1 MTGWMGPRARGKRG
15 NDAGGKRGG
24 NSGWLIGI
32 AGMALMAGGGCSQPK
47 PKPAP
52 PPAAKPAPA
61 PVVARPLCA
70 IETTNG
76 LDKPARERIF
86 PAQNWL
92 VLMLHGYRSTTE
104 MARPLA
110 DCTGAPVYT
119 VFEGCGDGPIPRW
132 TPTNLTSDDLT
143 ILPLGDNRRLVW
155 LVTEHLAD
163 GQYQGPIAIASVEPR
178 GLAIRAM
185 GVLRSFPEHLVL
197 RLEKMNSGPVLI
209 ADGQHCENS
218 GLPES
223 CERAVRILP
232 LEGDHF
238 MSNPVVDGNGAC
250 LDSSLL
256 QVRTKG
262 HVASGTKYELEA
274 SVTVGPESILIR
286 ENLAL
291 TRPHAA
297 HDPNAESY
305 ISRLQLER
313 SLTLKRGKLVTD
325 GPSLL
330 TKWLSKEKANA
341 PIPPATP
348 TPPRGPRAVGA
359 LEMPFVPYAQN

>member
-1 MTGWMGPRARGKRG
+1 
-15 NDAGGKRGG
+15 
-24 NSGWLIGI
+24 
-32 AGMALMAGGGCSQPK
+32 
-47 PKPAP
+47 
-52 PPAAKPAPA
+52 
-61 PVVARPLCA
+61 
-70 IETTNG
+70 
-76 LDKPARERIF
+76 
-86 PAQNWL
+86 
-92 VLMLHGYRSTTE
+92 

-110 DCTGAPVYT
+110 DCTGTPVNTIY
-119 VFEGCGDGPIPRW
+119 EGCGEGLVPKW
-132 TPTNLTSDDLT
+132 TPTNLTSDDLI

-155 LVTEHLAD
+155 LVTEHLSD

-197 RLEKMNSGPVLI
+197 RLEKMNAGPVLI
-209 ADGQHCENS
+209 ADGQHCENAS
-218 GLPES
+218 TPEA

-232 LEGDHF
+232 LQGDRF
-238 MSNPVVDGNGAC
+238 VASPIVDGNGAC
-250 LDSSLL
+250 VDGSLM
-256 QVRTKG
+256 QVRTRG
-262 HVASGTKYELEA
+262 RVASGTKYELEA

-313 SLTLKRGKLVTD
+313 SITLRRGRLVTD

-330 TKWLSKEKANA
+330 TRWLSKEKANA
-341 PIPPATP
+341 PLPPATP

-359 LEMPFVPYAQN
+359 LETPFVPFAQN